1 MIVKTIEDF
10 DDLPKGSCVYVDSED
25 DEFYFGRWSFNCFSI
40 SVTVPK
46 SICELIEE

>member
-10 DDLPKGSCVYVDSED
+10 DDLSKGSCVYVEIETREEYS
-25 DEFYFGRWSFNCFSI
+25 GLWSFNCFSI
-40 SVTVPK
+40 PVTVPK

>member
-25 DEFYFGRWSFNCFSI
+25 DEFYFGRWSFNCCTA
-40 SVTVPK
+40 TVVVCK
-46 SICELIEE
+46 SICEIIEE